1 MAESGMRSATI
12 RCRIE
17 ITFLMDEKCHK
28 TLWSRDNISYLKGA
42 RERMSQ
48 VQAMERMWWSFC
60 LVLVSGQRSTRKGSK
75 HRSYSGH
82 SCS

>member
-17 ITFLMDEKCHK
+17 ITFLMDEKCHN
-28 TLWSRDNISYLKGA
+28 TLWSRDNFSYLKGA

-60 LVLVSGQRSTRKGSK
+60 LVLVSG
-75 HRSYSGH
+75 
-82 SCS
+82 